1 MSCGAVRPTARRIA
15 GATCARSRTRWQPAA
30 ATRPGCAWSSRS
42 RATGRALMSAGER
55 VELGR
60 YTISAG
66 ERVLYGQRVLG
77 VVRVVDVPAGG
88 RGRRYIVERGLT
100 SMSELDAIVAD
111 YLQQAAVWD
120 ACLAAAARCWHGG
133 GS

>member
-1 MSCGAVRPTARRIA
+1 
-15 GATCARSRTRWQPAA
+15 
-30 ATRPGCAWSSRS
+30 
-42 RATGRALMSAGER
+42 MSAGVGER

-66 ERVLYGQRVLG
+66 ERVIYGQRVLG

-100 SMSELDAIVAD
+100 SMSELEAIVAD
-111 YLQQAAVWD
+111 YLQQAAAWD
-120 ACLAAAARCWHGG
+120 AVPAEPVCLLAITGAPR
-133 GS
+133 